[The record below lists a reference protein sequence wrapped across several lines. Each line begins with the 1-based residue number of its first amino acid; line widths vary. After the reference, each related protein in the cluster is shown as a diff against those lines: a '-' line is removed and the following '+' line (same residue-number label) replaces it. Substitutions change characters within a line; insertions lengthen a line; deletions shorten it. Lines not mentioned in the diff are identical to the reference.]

1 MVSVSRFDRDQPHPD
16 SFTTVQAYLDALVAP
31 ARALGRDRF
40 YTRLSSIAEDPES
53 PETGSGA
60 AFGVRLSTNV
70 EARTVF
76 IFEAFE
82 GAPAL
87 AAGIDRGTEILAIGT
102 SSADLRTVDAII
114 TAEGSSGI
122 TAALGPDTAGTARLL
137 RVRDPNGT
145 TREVTLTKANFTI
158 SPVSSRYGARIFDDG
173 GKKVGYVNLRSFID
187 PAEPPLRNAFAQFKA
202 QGISEVI
209 VDLRYNG
216 GGTSAGADL
225 MTNLLLGQRTP
236 AES

>member
-1 MVSVSRFDRDQPHPD
+1 
-16 SFTTVQAYLDALVAP
+16 
-31 ARALGRDRF
+31 
-40 YTRLSSIAEDPES
+40 
-53 PETGSGA
+53 
-60 AFGVRLSTNV
+60 VRLSTNV

-173 GKKVGYVNLRSFID
+173 GKKVGYVNLRTFNSL
-187 PAEPPLRNAFAQFKA
+187 AEPQLRDAFAQFRA
-202 QGISEVI
+202 QGIDQVI

-236 AES
+236 AEIMNFRVHRPSKSN